1 MNGENRRAILE
12 IKNLSVEYKTGGA
25 SIKALRNVNLTI
37 ASGEAVA
44 VAGESGC
51 GKSTLANS
59 LLMLAGPSARVK
71 GSIILDGSE
80 VSAMGGE
87 ALARV
92 RGKKAGMIFQDP
104 CASLNPLFTV
114 KEQIIETIEAHEP
127 VIDKSAAEMRAS
139 MLLLET
145 GLEDVTRIEQSYP
158 HQLSGGQQQRVMAAI
173 ALSCNP
179 SLLIADEP
187 TTALD
192 VTVQAQIIKMLARLR
207 EERQLTLVLITHDL
221 HLALEVATRLVVMYA
236 GEVVEDFSC
245 EDGAKPMHPYT
256 EALFS
261 VIPGRVIGRASGSG
275 FNLIPGEPPD
285 MTEDINGCSFFG
297 RCAYSKEKCG
307 NSRPEIIYDKGRGV
321 RCFYPLRNHES

>member
-1 MNGENRRAILE
+1 MNGENRKPVIL
-12 IKNLSVEYKTGGA
+12 IKNLSIEYKTGGA
-25 SIKALRNVNLTI
+25 GVKALRCVNL
-37 ASGEAVA
+37 AVNSGEAVA
-44 VAGESGC
+44 IAGESGC

-59 LLMLAGPSARVK
+59 LLMIAGPSARVT
-71 GSIILDGSE
+71 GSVILDGSE
-80 VSAMGGE
+80 VTAMDSG
-87 ALARV
+87 ALAQV

-127 VIDKSAAEMRAS
+127 GLDKGAMEVRTS

-145 GLEDVTRIEQSYP
+145 GLEDVKRIEQSYP

-179 SLLIADEP
+179 RVLIADEP

-192 VTVQAQIIKMLARLR
+192 VTVQAQIMKMLARLR
-207 EERQLTLVLITHDL
+207 EERNLTLILITHDL
-221 HLALEVATRLVVMYA
+221 HLALEAASRLIVMYA
-236 GEVVEDFSC
+236 GEVVEDFNC
-245 EDGAKPMHPYT
+245 KEGTAPMHPYT

-261 VIPGRVIGRASGSG
+261 VIPGRGRPEGAR
-275 FNLIPGEPPD
+275 FNLIPGELPD
-285 MTEDINGCSFFG
+285 MTQEINSCSFYG

-307 NSRPEIIYDKGRGV
+307 SSRPDLIYEKGRGV
-321 RCFYPLRNHES
+321 RCFYPLKIL